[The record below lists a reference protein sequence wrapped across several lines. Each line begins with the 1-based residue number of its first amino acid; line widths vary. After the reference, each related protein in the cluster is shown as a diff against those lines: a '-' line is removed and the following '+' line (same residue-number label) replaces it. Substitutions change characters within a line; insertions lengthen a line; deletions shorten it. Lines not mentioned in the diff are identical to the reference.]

1 MRTVRFYTS
10 ILRQSIYTNYE
21 VTSVLA
27 TSTAVFTLGRWE
39 EDLGYTYKASY

>member
-10 ILRQSIYTNYE
+10 IRAKSIYTNYE

-27 TSTAVFTLGRWE
+27 TTTGVFTLGRWE
-39 EDLGYTYKASY
+39 EDLGYTYKASC